1 MSVESFDA
9 TLDLTTRGLGL
20 SIVGGTDAPARPD
33 DSAIYIS
40 RVNKSGA
47 AVAAGLRVG
56 DRITQVGS
64 FDLTHV
70 SHDEA
75 INIIKEELGSLSITL
90 HVERDP
96 AALDHVE
103 IVRNP
108 SEDAANVDGKS
119 RSVVARKA
127 FKSGDKELS
136 KLAHETLSSDEQH
149 MKESGQYIKAAVFG
163 GLDGIITTFAV
174 VASVAGANLSTGI
187 VIIMGFS
194 NLIAD
199 GISMGFGE
207 FVSMQSEKD
216 YVQAERNREEWEY
229 DNGFEGEVKEMVELY
244 MEKGFSKKEAEGI
257 ISVMA
262 GHKDFFIDHMMV
274 QELGMMPPDPEESAW
289 KSGLVM
295 FFSFLIFG
303 LIPLLSYLA
312 FSTIN
317 FPSNK
322 ENALFAIAC
331 VLTAVALFALGAIKS
346 KFSTQSWWR
355 SGLWVLLNGTLAAAA
370 AYLIGF
376 GLEALVGGSICD
388 DTTATT
394 TAP

>member
-1 MSVESFDA
+1 M
-9 TLDLTTRGLGL
+9 
-20 SIVGGTDAPARPD
+20 
-33 DSAIYIS
+33 
-40 RVNKSGA
+40 
-47 AVAAGLRVG
+47 
-56 DRITQVGS
+56 
-64 FDLTHV
+64 H
-70 SHDEA
+70 EA
-75 INIIKEELGSLSITL
+75 
-90 HVERDP
+90 
-96 AALDHVE
+96 
-103 IVRNP
+103 
-108 SEDAANVDGKS
+108 
-119 RSVVARKA
+119 
-127 FKSGDKELS
+127 
-136 KLAHETLSSDEQH
+136 
-149 MKESGQYIKAAVFG
+149 GQYIKAAVFG

-229 DNGFEGEVKEMVELY
+229 ENGFEGEVKEMVDLY
-244 MEKGFSKKEAEGI
+244 VEKGFSKKEAEGI

-295 FFSFLIFG
+295 FVSFLIFG

-317 FPSNK
+317 FKTNK
-322 ENALFAIAC
+322 ADALFAIAC
-331 VLTAVALFALGAIKS
+331 VLTAVALFTLGAIKS

-376 GLEALVGGSICD
+376 GLEALVGGDLCND
-388 DTTATT
+388 PDAATTTTT